1 MNREKESQQRELKEQ
16 NRIATSKKSSK
27 RANELPKVDLLQPEH
42 KQKIPNELQRQQQ
55 ESF

>member
-1 MNREKESQQRELKEQ
+1 MNREKESQQRELKER